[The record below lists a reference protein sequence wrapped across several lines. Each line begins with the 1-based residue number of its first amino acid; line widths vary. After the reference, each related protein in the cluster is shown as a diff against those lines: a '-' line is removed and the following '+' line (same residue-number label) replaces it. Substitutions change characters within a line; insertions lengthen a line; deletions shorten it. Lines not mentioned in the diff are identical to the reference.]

1 MQIVKQL
8 KTLPILSQ
16 AGAALCLIFIGKSLI
31 DLILG
36 ISNLDWSK
44 SELIS
49 QALIIWLTLL
59 WVLIPVSWLITIFN
73 GRNTHTFLKWIAL
86 ITVALGLVRTLF
98 NAYALWGS
106 DISIIAIGLVTQAI
120 IFITVWHRGLRG

>member
-16 AGAALCLIFIGKSLI
+16 AGFALCLIFIGKSLI

-44 SELIS
+44 SDLIS
-49 QALIIWLTLL
+49 QALIIWLTIL

-86 ITVALGLVRTLF
+86 MTVALGLVRTLF
-98 NAYALWGS
+98 NAYALLGGN
-106 DISIIAIGLVTQAI
+106 ISILLIGVITQSI
-120 IFITVWHRGLRG
+120 IFIAVWRRGFRG

>member
-16 AGAALCLIFIGKSLI
+16 AGFALCLIFIGKSLI

-44 SELIS
+44 SDLIS
-49 QALIIWLTLL
+49 QALIIWLTIL

-73 GRNTHTFLKWIAL
+73 GRNTHTLLKWIAL
-86 ITVALGLVRTLF
+86 MTVALGLVRTLF
-98 NAYALWGS
+98 NAYALLGGN
-106 DISIIAIGLVTQAI
+106 ISILLIGVITQSI
-120 IFITVWHRGLRG
+120 IFIAVWRRGFRG

>member
-16 AGAALCLIFIGKSLI
+16 AGFALCLIFIGKSLI

-44 SELIS
+44 SDLIS

-73 GRNTHTFLKWIAL
+73 GRYTHAFLKWIAL

-98 NAYALWGS
+98 NAYALLGGN
-106 DISIIAIGLVTQAI
+106 ISILLIGVITQSI
-120 IFITVWHRGLRG
+120 IFIAVWRRGFRG